1 MTFFFTKGFFP
12 FGLGFSSET
21 STSATVARSATAR
34 RTDFAFERL
43 TPKRACVVVIAEG
56 AGARRQR
63 RRATDGGATC
73 RDKSTKRWR
82 KKRKA
87 RRARIPR
94 LRRTRAL
101 RRATSRTR
109 TWTLGATVAMA
120 DVADIARIRSDGVR
134 VARVWSVARVE
145 RGGCETNSLLSSVAA
160 LSLALRAGRSTRRLR
175 RTERCFVRDVSQTR
189 GRKTTRT
196 PRGRSRDDTWS
207 PVALGRSDL
216 ECPLDARAPRAAPQR
231 RASIPHVSS
240 WCSFI
245 TTTPRTTPRRRA
257 RCVFARR
264 PTTRLARRAPAS
276 ARAAPRS
283 PPRFRDRIV
292 IGPSDADARL
302 PPSLPPSLPP
312 VPRSAASSAASS
324 ATSPPSAASR
334 RARRSSASP
343 RDARSRARRRLPP
356 SRRRASRRR
365 RRRPTP
371 RSRPSRP
378 SRSRA
383 RTTRCVTARVSRR

>member
-1 MTFFFTKGFFP
+1 
-12 FGLGFSSET
+12 
-21 STSATVARSATAR
+21 
-34 RTDFAFERL
+34 
-43 TPKRACVVVIAEG
+43 
-56 AGARRQR
+56 
-63 RRATDGGATC
+63 
-73 RDKSTKRWR
+73 
-82 KKRKA
+82 
-87 RRARIPR
+87 
-94 LRRTRAL
+94 
-101 RRATSRTR
+101 
-109 TWTLGATVAMA
+109 MA

-302 PPSLPPSLPP
+302 PPSLPFPGRPRRPP
-312 VPRSAASSAASS
+312 RRPRRRPPRQPRDARDGAPRRR
-324 ATSPPSAASR
+324 ATRDRARGVGFRRPVVARRGDDAGVRRRGRVHLAHLALARVQPAASR
-334 RARRSSASP
+334 RVFRGDDPGRLRGRAGHHERALQARPFRSDEEFCAPRRSLRVLSHTGSHTTALAWWTPFLKDFPGASLHPPLAGFNP
-343 RDARSRARRRLPP
+343 RPRRLSTPLLTPFNSP
-356 SRRRASRRR
+356 SI
-365 RRRPTP
+365 RP
-371 RSRPSRP
+371 
-378 SRSRA
+378 
-383 RTTRCVTARVSRR
+383 